1 MQVPHIIQNK
11 EHMDRKDSDVC
22 NTTDYTNADTSNLH
36 SDHVAKQLRNRLTSS
51 MIAVLVMMLAALAA
65 TYAWYV
71 YNTNRHTTNVKMAAG
86 TGVNLQISNSYDGD
100 YSSATVL
107 AKFPGQLT
115 PVSTDRIS
123 GGFQKVTL
131 FKEGKEGQAP
141 FVTDTFTGGQ
151 TSDYYQTKFFLRTTG
166 GMTDVY
172 LSDIGFEDSDENN
185 PISSAIRVGF
195 VVHQPGKDQAS
206 EAEYIFEISDKKNP
220 QAQYNTD
227 DGEEGYVLD
236 CSKKDGSTVRP
247 KLYTSDAYCHYD
259 KATGEVTT
267 NPNQSLRLCT
277 VSGDGNG
284 KPGESVEV
292 EVYIWLE
299 GCDEDCTGNLAGT
312 TLQNLALSFAGVV
325 R

>member
-1 MQVPHIIQNK
+1 MLHIIPNK

-22 NTTDYTNADTSNLH
+22 NTTDHTNAGTSNLH
-36 SDHVAKQLRNRLTSS
+36 SDHGAKQLRNRLTSS

-131 FKEGKEGQAP
+131 FKEGKEDQAP

-151 TSDYYQTKFFLRTTG
+151 TSDYYQTKLFLRTTG
-166 GMTDVY
+166 GTTDVY

-236 CSKKDGSTVRP
+236 SSKKDGSTVRP

-267 NPNQSLRLCT
+267 NPNHSLRLCT

>member
-1 MQVPHIIQNK
+1 MPHIIPNK

-22 NTTDYTNADTSNLH
+22 NTTDHTNAGTSNLH
-36 SDHVAKQLRNRLTSS
+36 SDHGAKQLRNRLTSS

-131 FKEGKEGQAP
+131 FKEGKEDQAP

-151 TSDYYQTKFFLRTTG
+151 TSDYYQTKLFLRTTG
-166 GMTDVY
+166 GTTDVY

-236 CSKKDGSTVRP
+236 SSKKDGSTVRP

>member
-1 MQVPHIIQNK
+1 MPHIIQNK

-22 NTTDYTNADTSNLH
+22 NTTDHTNAGTSNLH
-36 SDHVAKQLRNRLTSS
+36 SDHGAKQLRNRLTSS

-131 FKEGKEGQAP
+131 FKEGKEDQAP

-151 TSDYYQTKFFLRTTG
+151 TSDYYQTKLFLRTTG
-166 GMTDVY
+166 GTTDVY

-236 CSKKDGSTVRP
+236 SSKKDGSTVRP

>member
-1 MQVPHIIQNK
+1 MPHIIPNK

-131 FKEGKEGQAP
+131 FKEGKEDQAP

-151 TSDYYQTKFFLRTTG
+151 TSDYYQTKLFLRTTG
-166 GMTDVY
+166 GTTDVY

-236 CSKKDGSTVRP
+236 SSKKDGSTVRP

-267 NPNQSLRLCT
+267 NPNHSLRLCT

-312 TLQNLALSFAGVV
+312 TLQNLALSFAGIV

>member
-1 MQVPHIIQNK
+1 MPHIIPNK

-131 FKEGKEGQAP
+131 FKEGKEDQAP

-151 TSDYYQTKFFLRTTG
+151 TSDYYQTKLFLRTTG
-166 GMTDVY
+166 GTTDVY

-236 CSKKDGSTVRP
+236 SSKKDGSTVRP

-267 NPNQSLRLCT
+267 NPNHSLRLCT